1 MKKTLISTAIAA
13 AMFTGA
19 SAHAATTGPELYGEI
34 HLSGDYVSD
43 NFDTTSM
50 EDESEKS
57 MVSRDTFIGVKGAQ
71 GLDTHGMDLVYDVQV
86 GFDFDSASSSEDFE
100 LRKADVGVATDT
112 FSVHAGRLEN
122 PYASLTQEGDLFKR
136 SLASARTVFES
147 GYVEHLDSTLATY
160 ITPVENL
167 TLAVSY
173 TQESDQEE
181 DRFNVGGDT
190 FDAYT
195 LTAKYDLGMASVY
208 GGYANFDFDNGLT
221 NYDEDYIKLG
231 TEIRPVENVQVNLSG
246 ERVDWGADDRTN
258 VLAQVGYGV
267 TPQVVLKAGLGYI
280 GSTDVTE
287 SGNMYAVGADY
298 KLGEN
303 TTIGATYADIDTDTG
318 QNLYGNY
325 TTAGDSNKGFSVAL
339 NHKF

>member
-19 SAHAATTGPELYGEI
+19 SAHAATTGPDLYGEI
-34 HLSGDYVSD
+34 NLSGEYISD
-43 NFDTTSM
+43 IKDTTTGL
-50 EDESEKS
+50 DESEKS

-112 FSVHAGRLEN
+112 FSVHAGRLDN
-122 PYASLTQEGDLFKR
+122 PYASLTKEGDLFKS
-136 SLASARTVFES
+136 SLASARTVFDS
-147 GYVEHLDSTLATY
+147 GYAEHLDNTIATY
-160 ITPVENL
+160 ITPVDNL
-167 TLAVSY
+167 VLSASY
-173 TQESDQEE
+173 THESDQE
-181 DRFNVGGDT
+181 DRFNIDEDT

-208 GGYANFDFDNGLT
+208 AGYANFDFDNGLT

-231 TEIRPVENVQVNLSG
+231 TEIRPMENVQVNLSG
-246 ERVDWGADDRTN
+246 ERVDWDDDDRTN

-267 TPQVVLKAGLGYI
+267 TPQVTLKAGLGYI
-280 GSTDVTE
+280 GSTDATD

-303 TTIGATYADIDTDTG
+303 TTIGATYADIDTDTDH
-318 QNLYGNY
+318 NLDGNY
-325 TTAGDSNKGFSVAL
+325 ETAGESNKGFSVAL

>member
-19 SAHAATTGPELYGEI
+19 SAHATTTGPELYGEI

-160 ITPVENL
+160 ITLVENL
-167 TLAVSY
+167 TLAASY
-173 TQESDQEE
+173 TLESDQKE

-303 TTIGATYADIDTDTG
+303 TTIGATYANIDTDTG

>member
-13 AMFTGA
+13 AMFTGV
-19 SAHAATTGPELYGEI
+19 SAQAATTGPDLYGQI
-34 HLSGDYVSD
+34 NLSGEYVSD
-43 NFDTTSM
+43 NFDMTSM

-71 GLDTHGMDLVYDVQV
+71 GLDHHGMDLVYDVQV
-86 GFDFDSASSSEDFE
+86 GFDFDSASSTEDFE
-100 LRKADVGVATDT
+100 LRKADVGVATDL
-112 FSVHAGRLEN
+112 FAVHAGRIDN
-122 PYASLTQEGDLFKR
+122 PYASLTKEGDLFKS
-136 SLASARTVFES
+136 SLASANTVFES
-147 GYVEHLDSTLATY
+147 GYAEHLDSTLSVYAT
-160 ITPVENL
+160 PSQNL
-167 TLAVSY
+167 TLGASY
-173 TQESDQEE
+173 THESDQTE

-195 LTAKYDLGMASVY
+195 LTAKYDMGIASVY
-208 GGYANFDFDNGLT
+208 GGYANFDVDNGMT
-221 NYDEDYIKLG
+221 HSDTDFMKLG
-231 TEIRPVENVQVNLSG
+231 TEIRPMENVQVNLSG
-246 ERVDWGADDRTN
+246 ERVDWDADDRTN

-267 TPQVVLKAGLGYI
+267 TSQVTLKAGLGYI
-280 GSTDVTE
+280 GSTDLTE

-318 QNLYGNY
+318 HNLDGGYL
-325 TTAGDSNKGFSVAL
+325 TAGDSNKGFSVAL